1 MSAERLF
8 RNPHFQMHLSI
19 FLWGFTA
26 ILGKLITLNE
36 SLLVWYRM
44 GITLLTLGIYA
55 LLMKKPLKI
64 PIKEMLKMSGIGAIL
79 AIHWVFFYA
88 AIKYSNVS
96 VTLST
101 FSSTALFTAILEPLL
116 TGRKI
121 RVSEIILSLIAIA
134 GILIITES
142 AEAYVTGIIL
152 ALGATFVGSFFNI
165 LNKSIVQK
173 TDSVVVSFYEISTG
187 WIILSL
193 LLPLLLKIS
202 DVPFSLPSSPDWIYL
217 SILAVF
223 CTHMTLIL
231 SLNALKKLSA
241 FTLNLAINLE
251 PVYGIALAWILFP
264 KDERMDTGFYVGAS
278 LVMISVA
285 LHAWLSLRAQTDS
298 PDVKA
303 SN

>member
-1 MSAERLF
+1 MSIERIF

-44 GITLLTLGIYA
+44 GITLITLGVYA
-55 LLMKKPLKI
+55 LVMKKPLKV

-101 FSSTALFTAILEPLL
+101 FSSTALFTALLEPMV

-121 RVSEIILSLIAIA
+121 KVSEIILSLIALA
-134 GILIITES
+134 GILIITDS
-142 AEAYVTGIIL
+142 AQAYFLGIVL

-187 WIILSL
+187 WVILSF
-193 LLPLLLKIS
+193 LLPLLLNIS
-202 DVPFSLPSSPDWIYL
+202 HVPFGVPTSMDWIYL

-264 KDERMDTGFYVGAS
+264 KDERMDTGFYIGAS
-278 LVMISVA
+278 LVMTSVVM
-285 LHAWLSLRAQTDS
+285 HAWFSMHAQRDAS
-298 PDVKA
+298 EASA